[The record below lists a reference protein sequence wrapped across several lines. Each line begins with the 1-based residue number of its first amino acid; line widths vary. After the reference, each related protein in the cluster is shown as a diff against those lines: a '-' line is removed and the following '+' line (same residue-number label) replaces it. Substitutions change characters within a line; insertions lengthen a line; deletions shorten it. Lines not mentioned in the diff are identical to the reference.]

1 MAFTTEYSTDNTHEL
16 LCARSIRVSEI
27 DSAMLFFLRVTFV
40 LALGLSSPVY
50 AASSQLKSGLDAT
63 KLAEI
68 PGRMEQFVGS
78 NIISGAVT
86 LVARRD
92 EIVTLDAVGEADL
105 ATHRKM
111 RADDLFWIASMTK
124 PMTAVAVLMLQ
135 DEGRLSVDDPVEKY
149 LPEFKGQW
157 TVAQRSNT
165 NMTLVRA
172 PRAILIRDLLTH
184 TSGLGDLPAPRPNCS
199 LAELVMAYSQQ
210 PLKFP
215 PGSKW
220 EYCNSGINTLGRI
233 VEVVSGKPF
242 ATFLQE
248 RLLDPLDME
257 GTTFW
262 PTRSQAKRLVK
273 SYQPGADNRSLEETS
288 IFFIKGELSDRTRT
302 AFPAGGLF
310 STASDVARF
319 YQMMLSEGSWHG
331 KQILSREAVAQMTR
345 TQTGEIKTGF
355 VDGMSWGFGFAV
367 EKEAK
372 GITRMMSPGTF
383 GHGGAYGTQSWADP
397 NKDLIV
403 VLMIQRAKL
412 PNADAS
418 PIRDSFQDAAANAI
432 LAPSQ

>member
-1 MAFTTEYSTDNTHEL
+1 MK
-16 LCARSIRVSEI
+16 
-27 DSAMLFFLRVTFV
+27 FLTCGCLALV
-40 LALGLSSPVY
+40 LAMGDSSS
-50 AASSQLKSGLDAT
+50 AASSQLKSGLDVT

-92 EIVTLDAVGEADL
+92 GMIALDAVGESDL

-124 PMTAVAVLMLQ
+124 PMTAVAVLMQQ
-135 DEGRLSVDDPVEKY
+135 DEGKLSVDDPVEKY

-157 TVAQRSNT
+157 MAAQRSAT
-165 NMTLVRA
+165 NMALTRA

-184 TSGLGDLPAPRPNCS
+184 TSGLGDLPAPRTNCS

-233 VEVVSGKPF
+233 VEVVSGRPF

-248 RLLDPLDME
+248 RLFDPLDMDE
-257 GTTFW
+257 TTFW
-262 PTRSQAKRLVK
+262 PTHSQAKRLAK
-273 SYQPGADNRSLEETS
+273 SYQPGANDRLLEETP
-288 IFFIKGELSDRTRT
+288 IFFIKGELNDRTRT

-319 YQMMLSEGSWHG
+319 YQMMLSHGSWHG
-331 KQILSREAVAQMTR
+331 KRILSGEAVAQMTR

-367 EKEAK
+367 EREAK

-397 NKDLIV
+397 KKDLIV

-418 PIRDSFQDAAANAI
+418 PIRDSFQDAAASAI
-432 LAPSQ
+432 IAPSQ